1 MNGQYSILRS
11 ELLFQAAC
19 TSLPACMLLGAPICS
34 GITYGCLLLI
44 LNKITL
50 DHLKIYGM
58 LVRSPAQRKPA
69 RFHFDFHTRRQRA
82 LRKHLWI
89 ALAML
94 PRVQKGVRCSVRSR
108 CRIIVDA
115 LVAWIALPV
124 VQSVQNFQFDFWSIF
139 LVFTENFLV
148 SGHFSHRGLQNT

>member
-69 RFHFDFHTRRQRA
+69 RFHFDFHTERQNA
-82 LRKHLWI
+82 LRSHLLI
-89 ALAML
+89 AHAIR
-94 PRVQKGVRCSVRSR
+94 PRARKGVQYSMRTRY
-108 CRIIVDA
+108 RIIVDA
-115 LVAWIALPV
+115 LLA
-124 VQSVQNFQFDFWSIF
+124 
-139 LVFTENFLV
+139 
-148 SGHFSHRGLQNT
+148 